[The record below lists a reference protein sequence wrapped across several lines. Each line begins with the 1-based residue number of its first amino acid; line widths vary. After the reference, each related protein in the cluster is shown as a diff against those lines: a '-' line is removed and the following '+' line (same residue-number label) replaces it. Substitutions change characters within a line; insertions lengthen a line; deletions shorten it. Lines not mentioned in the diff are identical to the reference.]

1 MLCNI
6 SCLTRVFQLSYKFVI
21 KKILLLYLSEI
32 FVQFLLLKKEAK
44 NKQLHVNNRLP
55 SLHSSLSIK
64 MGLVDCPKIVESKVR

>member
-55 SLHSSLSIK
+55 SLSIK
-64 MGLVDCPKIVESKVR
+64 MGLVNCPKIVESKVR